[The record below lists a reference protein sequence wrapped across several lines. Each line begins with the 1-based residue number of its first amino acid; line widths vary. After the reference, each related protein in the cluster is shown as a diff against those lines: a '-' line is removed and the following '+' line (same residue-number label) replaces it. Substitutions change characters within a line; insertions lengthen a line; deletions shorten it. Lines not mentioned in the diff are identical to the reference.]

1 MSLIYKREV
10 HGSAVHALVIG
21 VGAYPW
27 AKPGASPHGSDTP
40 VHLRKLPDLD
50 SAPAG
55 ARKFADWLIC
65 HADHLPASLASVEL
79 ALSTPPRAPASNAQY
94 EWTARIKAP
103 GADPRGASTAVS
115 FTDGKS
121 ILEAGER
128 WAGRLQAAPD
138 QIAIFYICGHGT
150 AVPTR
155 SAVLLS
161 DVAGPGYKFAWDP
174 FIDVQYLAG
183 VMSRLPTLK
192 ESYLFVDA
200 CQEIVSDVVFGEVDE
215 PVNIGRGLE
224 FFVRRG
230 LTASRNKVL
239 LLVSGPVGTIAFDDG
254 EGGGGRFTHVLIEA
268 LDGAAARNYTGAG
281 HWGVVI
287 DSLPRAMRILY
298 RLRGWPLDG
307 FDPTPVR
314 MLLTAT
320 PIVRFPTP
328 PKVRFAVMLDPPEA
342 INQAS
347 CVCLQDAA
355 GRPIVPRPCTD
366 QAEKWIGEAHA
377 RMGLCYVHSEF
388 TASGIIYTPARTPV
402 DLSEMRVEPIIVH
415 RMAR

>member
-1 MSLIYKREV
+1 MSLIYEREV
-10 HGSAVHALVIG
+10 RGSAVHALVVG

-27 AKPGASPHGSDTP
+27 AKPGASPYGSDTP
-40 VHLRKLPDLD
+40 AHLRKLPDLN

-55 ARKFADWLIC
+55 ARRFADWLIW
-65 HADHLPASLASVEL
+65 HADHLPAPLASVEL
-79 ALSTPPRAPASNAQY
+79 AVSAPPWAPPGNAQY
-94 EWTARIKAP
+94 EWKARIKTP

-115 FTDGKS
+115 FTDGNS
-121 ILEAGER
+121 ILEAGKR
-128 WAGRLQAAPD
+128 WASRLQATPD
-138 QIAIFYICGHGT
+138 QIAVFYICGHGT

-155 SAVLLS
+155 SVVWLS
-161 DVAGPGYKFAWDP
+161 DVAGPDYRSAWEP
-174 FIDVQYLAG
+174 FVDVQYLAG
-183 VMSRLPTLK
+183 VISRLPTLK
-192 ESYLFVDA
+192 EGYLFIDA
-200 CQEIVSDVVFGEVDE
+200 CQEIVADVVFGELDE
-215 PVNIGRGLE
+215 AVNVGHGLE

-230 LTASRNKVL
+230 LTAARNKVL
-239 LLVSGPVGTIAFDDG
+239 LLVPGPVGTIAFDDG

-268 LDGAAARNYTGAG
+268 LNGAAARNYTGAG

-287 DSLPRAMRILY
+287 DSLPRAMKILY

-320 PIVRFPTP
+320 PIVCFPTP

-355 GRPIVPRPCTD
+355 GQPIVTRPCTD
-366 QAEKWIGEAHA
+366 RAELWVGEAHA
-377 RMGLCYVHSEF
+377 RMGLCYVHAEF
-388 TASGIIYTPARTPV
+388 NGSYKTPV

-415 RMAR
+415 RVAR